1 MSPLYLYA
9 LAGSFPEDVPV
20 GGCSVE
26 GWNRDDPFLPRTPL
40 GVGLAG
46 EPLLLVPCGGFS
58 AIVGEIAARPA
69 VTAAALARHDETVR
83 RLANLIPALLP
94 ARFGEWLPDAR
105 ALSESLAPRAGEITR
120 ALILVEGCVQ
130 MTLRVFGEPAV
141 PEVAIAAP
149 VEEEPAGGPGTR
161 YLAAR
166 RRATAPGIPGL
177 PEVAALRRAL
187 RPLVRAERIERHEK
201 GRLLA
206 SVHDLVVRAE
216 ASGYVR
222 IVEGAAGEL
231 AGRKVT
237 VSGPWPPYAFA
248 PGGL

>member
-1 MSPLYLYA
+1 VSPLYLYA
-9 LAGSFPEDVPV
+9 LAGPEPNPANV
-20 GGCSVE
+20 S
-26 GWNRDDPFLPRTPL
+26 L
-40 GVGLAG
+40 GEGLAG
-46 EPLLLVPCGGFS
+46 EPLVVVPCAGLL
-58 AIVGEIAARPA
+58 AVVGEMAARPA

-83 RLANLIPALLP
+83 RLANRIPALLP
-94 ARFGEWLPDAR
+94 ARFGEWLPDSR
-105 ALSESLAPRAGEITR
+105 ALAESLAPRAGEITR

-141 PEVAIAAP
+141 PEVASTAS
-149 VEEEPAGGPGTR
+149 VEETPAGGPGTR

-166 RRATAPGIPGL
+166 RRAANPGIPA
-177 PEVAALRRAL
+177 VAALRRAL

-201 GRLLA
+201 GQLLA

-216 ASGYVR
+216 APGYRR

-248 PGGL
+248 PGGLG